1 MPSFDISSDVD
12 WQEVDNAV
20 NQALK
25 ELATR
30 FDFKNVKS
38 EVTFDRKAKTIT
50 LVCSEDAKLDNLKEI
65 VQGKM
70 IKRGISLMALEYK
83 PVEAAFGG
91 SVRQVIQVMA
101 GISKEKAKEV
111 IAAIKESKIKV
122 QGQIQEEKVRVTG
135 KNRDD
140 LQEAIALLRSK
151 QDSIKLSMQ
160 FDNFRD

>member
-1 MPSFDISSDVD
+1 MPSFDITSDVD

-30 FDFKNVKS
+30 FDFKNIKS

-50 LVCSEDAKLDNLKEI
+50 MVCSEEGKLDNLKEVI
-65 VQGKM
+65 QGKM
-70 IKRGISLMALEYK
+70 IKRGISLMSLEYK

-91 SVRQVIQVMA
+91 SARQVIEVQA
-101 GISKEKAKEV
+101 GISKEKGKEV
-111 IAAIKESKIKV
+111 IAAVKDAKIKA
-122 QGQIQEEKVRVTG
+122 QAQIQDEKVRVTG

-140 LQEAIALLRSK
+140 LQECIALLKSK
-151 QDSIKLSMQ
+151 QDQLKLPMQ
-160 FDNFRD
+160 FGNFRD

>member
-25 ELATR
+25 EVTTR

-38 EVTFDRKAKTIT
+38 EITFDRKAKTIT
-50 LVCSEDAKLDNLKEI
+50 LVCSEDSKLDNLKDI
-65 VQGKM
+65 VQGKL
-70 IKRGISLMALEYK
+70 IKRGISLMSLEYK
-83 PVEAAFGG
+83 PVESAFGG
-91 SVRQVIQVMA
+91 SVRQVIQVQA
-101 GISKEKAKEV
+101 GISKEKGKEV
-111 IAAIKESKIKV
+111 IAALKESKLKV
-122 QGQIQEEKVRVTG
+122 QGQIQDEKVLVTG

-140 LQEAIALLRSK
+140 LQDAIALLRSK
-151 QDSIKLSMQ
+151 QDGLKLPMQ

>member
-1 MPSFDISSDVD
+1 MPSFDITSDVD

-50 LVCSEDAKLDNLKEI
+50 MICSEEGKLDNLKEV

-70 IKRGISLMALEYK
+70 IKRGISLMSLNYK
-83 PVEAAFGG
+83 PVEPAFGG
-91 SVRQVIQVMA
+91 SARQVIEVQA
-101 GISKEKAKEV
+101 GISKEKGKEV
-111 IAAIKESKIKV
+111 IAAVKDSKIKA
-122 QGQIQEEKVRVTG
+122 QAQIQDEKVRVTG

-140 LQEAIALLRSK
+140 LQECIALLKGK
-151 QDSIKLSMQ
+151 QDQLKLPMQ
-160 FDNFRD
+160 FGNFRD